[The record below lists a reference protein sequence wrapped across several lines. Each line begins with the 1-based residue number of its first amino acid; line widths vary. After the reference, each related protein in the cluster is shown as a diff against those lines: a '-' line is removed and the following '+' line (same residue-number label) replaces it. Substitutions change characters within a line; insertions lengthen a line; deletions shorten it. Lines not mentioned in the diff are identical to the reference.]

1 MTEAEVRTALV
12 EFEPLWDELS
22 LAEQARTV
30 RLLVERVDVSADSVK
45 VKLRIDGMLAER
57 SPVKRR

>member
-1 MTEAEVRTALV
+1 VRTALV